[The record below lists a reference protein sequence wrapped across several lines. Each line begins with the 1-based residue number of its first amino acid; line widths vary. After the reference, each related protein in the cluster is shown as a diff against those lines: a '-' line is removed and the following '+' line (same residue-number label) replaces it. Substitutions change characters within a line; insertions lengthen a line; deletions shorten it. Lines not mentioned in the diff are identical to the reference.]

1 MFAQFSKFL
10 RQLLCS
16 HVYDRGI
23 NLGLRARDGGYYVRL
38 TCTKCGR
45 RKIV

>member
-1 MFAQFSKFL
+1 MFRRLNKFVH
-10 RQLLCS
+10 QLLCS

-23 NLGLRARDGGYYVRL
+23 NLGLRAKDGSYYVRL